1 MPMVMIRCPATGRQV
16 FTGIETSAASVNLIP
31 PINTRLNCP
40 SCGATHIW
48 SMLDAEL
55 VVGELEGA
63 DDIPAA
69 WKARLAKL
77 GATD

>member
-1 MPMVMIRCPATGRQV
+1 MPMIMIRCPATGRQV

-40 SCGATHIW
+40 CCGKTHVW
-48 SMLDAEL
+48 SILDAEL

-77 GATD
+77 GAD